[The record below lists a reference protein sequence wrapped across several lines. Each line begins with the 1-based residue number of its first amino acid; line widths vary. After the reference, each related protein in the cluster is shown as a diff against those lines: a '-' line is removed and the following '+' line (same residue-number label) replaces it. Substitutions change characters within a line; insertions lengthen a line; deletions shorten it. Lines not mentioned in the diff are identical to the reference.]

1 MMHGKQNVK
10 FYSRG
15 IGNERYVVIN
25 TNNLRES
32 AYWQQTFA
40 WKSTKKLCHIR

>member
-1 MMHGKQNVK
+1 MQVGRRLTWSFTKNHYMMHGQQNVK

-32 AYWQQTFA
+32 AY
-40 WKSTKKLCHIR
+40 